1 MTYGEFIN
9 HVIDLEIT
17 SRTEAMIFLKEQ
29 CKGGTN
35 EIPIVNYVERAYSE
49 GFLKE

>member
-9 HVIDLEIT
+9 RVIDLKIT
-17 SRTEAMIFLKEQ
+17 SRTEARIFSEEQ
-29 CKGGTN
+29 CKGDTN
-35 EIPIVNYVERAYSE
+35 EIPVAKYVERAYSE

>member
-9 HVIDLEIT
+9 HVIDLKIT
-17 SRTEAMIFLKEQ
+17 SRTEAKVFLEEQ
-29 CKGGTN
+29 CKGDTN
-35 EIPIVNYVERAYSE
+35 EIPIAKYVERACSE

>member
-9 HVIDLEIT
+9 CVIDLKIT
-17 SRTEAMIFLKEQ
+17 SRTEARIFLKEQ
-29 CKGGTN
+29 CKDDTN
-35 EIPIVNYVERAYSE
+35 EIPIAKYVERAYSE

>member
-9 HVIDLEIT
+9 HVIDLKIT
-17 SRTEAMIFLKEQ
+17 SRTEAKVFLKEQ
-29 CKGGTN
+29 CKDGTN
-35 EIPIVNYVERAYSE
+35 EIPVAKYVERAYSE